1 MSKAATQSKQVIYTT
16 TIETPMGIMIAGAT
30 EQGICLLEFTE
41 RAILPREFTD
51 LKKLLNAE
59 IIEGEN
65 EHFTLLRKE
74 LKDYFEGNLK
84 KFTVPLVIVGT
95 SFQKL
100 VWQELLKIPYGVTRS
115 YKEQSIA
122 INNREAVRAVGHAN
136 GSNRIAIIIPCHRV
150 IGDNGSLIGY
160 GGGLLRKK
168 RLLDLEKGQLSLT
181 SD

>member
-1 MSKAATQSKQVIYTT
+1 MSEATTKEVIYTA
-16 TIETPMGIMIAGAT
+16 TIETPMGNMIAGAT

-41 RAILPREFTD
+41 RAILNQEFKD
-51 LKKLLNAE
+51 LKRLLNAE
-59 IIEGEN
+59 IEEGEN
-65 EHFTLLRKE
+65 KHFSLLRKE
-74 LKDYFEGNLK
+74 LKEYFEGKLK

-95 SFQKL
+95 GFQKT
-100 VWQELLKIPYGVTRS
+100 VWQELLRIPYGTTRS

-122 INNREAVRAVGHAN
+122 INNREAIRAVGHAN

-150 IGDNGSLIGY
+150 IGDNGSLTGY

-181 SD
+181 SY

>member
-1 MSKAATQSKQVIYTT
+1 MKAATKTKQIVYTT
-16 TIETPMGIMIAGAT
+16 TIETPMGNMIAGAT

-41 RAILPREFTD
+41 RAILLQEFKD
-51 LKKLLNAE
+51 LEKLLNAE
-59 IIEGEN
+59 IKEGEN
-65 EHFTLLRKE
+65 EHFSLLKKE
-74 LKDYFEGNLK
+74 LKEYFEGTLK

-100 VWQELLKIPYGVTRS
+100 VWQELLRIPYGVTRS